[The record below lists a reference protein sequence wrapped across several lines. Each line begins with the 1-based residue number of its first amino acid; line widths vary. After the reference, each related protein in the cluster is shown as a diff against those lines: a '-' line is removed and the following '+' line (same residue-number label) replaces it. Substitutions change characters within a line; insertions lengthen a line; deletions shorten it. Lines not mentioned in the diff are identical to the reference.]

1 MPGADVMTATL
12 AVAVGNYVDGLP
24 PRPLRRHVRRVWTY
38 RLPDRD
44 VGPVV
49 VVPDG
54 RIDLRWVEGRL
65 SVDGPHRE
73 AMAEMLAPG
82 ALVVGVT
89 FQPGAAPRW
98 LGLPASDIAD
108 RCVALEDIW
117 GGEARRLAEWAGEAR
132 TPAGIARRLEM
143 ALGDRAAAGPADA
156 EMRRVFA
163 ALAGATATPI
173 PDVAAVAARLGLG
186 ERTLRRR
193 CHAAFGYGPKTL
205 ARILRFQRFLRL
217 AYRCQGEAALAR
229 CAGEAGYADQAH
241 LSREARRLSGL
252 SPRAIAAQLAR

>member
-1 MPGADVMTATL
+1 MTATL
-12 AVAVGNYVDGLP
+12 AAAVGSYVDALP
-24 PRPLRRHVRRVWTY
+24 PRPLRRHVRRVWIY
-38 RLPDRD
+38 RSPDRP

-54 RIDLRWVEGRL
+54 CIDLRWIDGRL
-65 SVDGPHRE
+65 GVDGPHRSALVE
-73 AMAEMLAPG
+73 TLAPG

-89 FQPGAAPRW
+89 FQPGAAPHW

-117 GGEARRLAEWAGEAR
+117 GGDARQLAEWAGEAR
-132 TPAGIARRLEM
+132 TPAGIAHRLET
-143 ALGDRAAAGPADA
+143 ALGHRAAAIGPPDA

-163 ALAGATATPI
+163 ALGGATAAPVL
-173 PDVAAVAARLGLG
+173 DVAAVAACLGLG
-186 ERTLRRR
+186 GRTLRRR

-205 ARILRFQRFLRL
+205 ARIQRFQRFLRL
-217 AYRCQGEAALAR
+217 AYRSQGEVALAR
-229 CAGEAGYADQAH
+229 CTGEAGYADQAH

-252 SPRAIAAQLAR
+252 SPRAIAAQFAR